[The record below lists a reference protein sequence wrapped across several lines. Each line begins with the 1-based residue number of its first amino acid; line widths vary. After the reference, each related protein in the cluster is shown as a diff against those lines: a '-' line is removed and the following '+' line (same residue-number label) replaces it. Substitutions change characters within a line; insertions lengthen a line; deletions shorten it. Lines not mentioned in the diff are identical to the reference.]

1 MRLNDTT
8 DAALRVMI
16 YAASTGG
23 VRITI
28 DQIVNIYSLPR
39 SSVMKVVN
47 TLTQGNFLTAQRG
60 RSGGL
65 YLAREATEIKVGDIV
80 RHMETDFDLV
90 ECMRSKNNCAI
101 SRYCKAISPLVDA
114 KTAFFAVLDQYSI
127 ADIALTP
134 VDFGLL
140 PS

>member
-8 DAALRVMI
+8 DAALRIMI
-16 YAASTGG
+16 YAASTDAD
-23 VRITI
+23 RFTI
-28 DQIVNIYSLPR
+28 DQIVQIYGLPR

-47 TLTQGNFLTAQRG
+47 TLTQGKFLTAQRG

-65 YLAREATEIKVGDIV
+65 YLERDAAQIRVGEIV

-90 ECMRSKNNCAI
+90 ECLRPTNNCAI
-101 SRYCKAISPLVDA
+101 SRCCKAISPLVA
-114 KTAFFAVLDQYSI
+114 ARAAFFAVLDQYSV

-134 VDFGLL
+134 VDFGLA
-140 PS
+140 P